1 MSVAAMAGL
10 YVSTCR
16 PRFRSTAIRTASST
30 ERRVGSATAGP
41 GNARAPRGGSAAR
54 STPMAKLETSLGV
67 INVELY
73 PDKAPVSV
81 KNFLAYVKE
90 GHYDGLIFHRVIREF
105 MIQGGGF
112 TKEMRERQPAHPPI
126 RNEAGNGLRNDRG
139 TIAMART
146 VVGDSATAQFFIN
159 VVNNDFL
166 NHVDE
171 TPRGFGYAVFG
182 KVIEGMDV
190 VDKIRAVPTGRVS
203 MFQDVP
209 REAVTILKATVAEK

>member
-1 MSVAAMAGL
+1 MSPREGPVRNIIGIAVVLAMLCGIVFGAD
-10 YVSTCR
+10 
-16 PRFRSTAIRTASST
+16 TAPK
-30 ERRVGSATAGP
+30 G
-41 GNARAPRGGSAAR
+41 GNPVVL
-54 STPMAKLETSLGV
+54 LETSKGK
-67 INVELY
+67 IKVELY
-73 PDKAPVSV
+73 PEKAPISV

-90 GHYDGLIFHRVIREF
+90 GHYDGLIFHRVIRDF

-112 TKEMRERQPAHPPI
+112 TKEMKERRPAHPPI
-126 RNEAGNGLRNDRG
+126 KNEAGNGLRNDRG

-146 VVGDSATAQFFIN
+146 GVVDSATAQFFIN
-159 VVNNDFL
+159 AVNNDFL

-190 VDKIRAVPTGRVS
+190 VDRIRAVPTGRVS

-209 REAVTILKATVAEK
+209 RESVTILKATVVEK

>member
-1 MSVAAMAGL
+1 MSRKERAVQNLLRMAVVLVISCGFA
-10 YVSTCR
+10 YGADTV
-16 PRFRSTAIRTASST
+16 PK
-30 ERRVGSATAGP
+30 G
-41 GNARAPRGGSAAR
+41 GNPVVL
-54 STPMAKLETSLGV
+54 LETSMGD
-67 INVELY
+67 IKVELN
-73 PDKAPVSV
+73 PEPISA

-90 GHYDGLIFHRVIREF
+90 GHYDGLIFHRVIRDF

-112 TKEMRERQPAHPPI
+112 SNKMQEKRPAHPPI
-126 RNEAGNGLRNDRG
+126 KNEAGNGLKNDRG

-146 VVGDSATAQFFIN
+146 GVVDSATAQFFIN

-209 REAVTILKATVAEK
+209 QEAVTILRASVVEK